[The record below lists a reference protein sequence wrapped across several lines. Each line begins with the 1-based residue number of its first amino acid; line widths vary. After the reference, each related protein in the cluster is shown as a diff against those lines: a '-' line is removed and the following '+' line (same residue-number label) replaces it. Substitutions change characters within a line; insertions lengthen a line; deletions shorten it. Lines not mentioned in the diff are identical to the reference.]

1 MGPLPHSM
9 LEVDQLA
16 CMRGDALLFRG
27 LSFGLAGGGLLH
39 VAGRNGAGKTSLL
52 RLLCGLMLPEEGEIR
67 WHGKAIRAQ
76 REEYHGALLF
86 LGHANAVKD
95 EFSALENLRVA
106 CALAGR
112 AVSETQALAALDA
125 IGLAHRIELDARHL
139 SQGQRRRVALAR
151 LLLAEAV
158 PLWILDEPFTALD
171 VPAVGLLARTIEAH
185 LARGGAVIYTT
196 HQDVPI
202 ASKSVQRIDVGDFA
216 PC

>member
-1 MGPLPHSM
+1 M

-112 AVSETQALAALDA
+112 AVHRRPVQA
-125 IGLAHRIELDARHL
+125 GE
-139 SQGQRRRVALAR
+139 GPG
-151 LLLAEAV
+151 V
-158 PLWILDEPFTALD
+158 PGRPGD
-171 VPAVGLLARTIEAH
+171 
-185 LARGGAVIYTT
+185 GG
-196 HQDVPI
+196 QDVPHRLTDP
-202 ASKSVQRIDVGDFA
+202 SHSPRPVW
-216 PC
+216 